1 MEKNLKLNS
10 IDGSNSI
17 MCVTG
22 TKNHMKIIVWTL
34 FMRSIVISNQITF
47 LYKRVIKFGI
57 QVKSLELVT
66 ECVQTNRLFFRQL

>member
-1 MEKNLKLNS
+1 MAPTAS
-10 IDGSNSI
+10 
-17 MCVTG
+17 CVSQAQ
-22 TKNHMKIIVWTL
+22 KNHKIIVWTL